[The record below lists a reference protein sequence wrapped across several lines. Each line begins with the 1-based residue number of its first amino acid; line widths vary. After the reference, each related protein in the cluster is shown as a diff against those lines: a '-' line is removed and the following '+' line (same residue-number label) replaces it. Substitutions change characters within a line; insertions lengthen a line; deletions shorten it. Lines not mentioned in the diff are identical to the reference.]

1 MDIYIELYIIIFPVS
16 LRIFHEN
23 IILRRELSYD
33 CNLIYKSW
41 GKLLT
46 LENEGHLIPVGTVCL
61 SSILS
66 SSPGHIHQC
75 RGDLMGKNMR
85 ISHCKKGHQGCCMN
99 NSAWV
104 CL

>member
-1 MDIYIELYIIIFPVS
+1 MDISIELYIIIFPVS

-46 LENEGHLIPVGTVCL
+46 LENEGHLIPWVLFVYRVYSLVLLVISINVGG
-61 SSILS
+61 I
-66 SSPGHIHQC
+66 
-75 RGDLMGKNMR
+75 
-85 ISHCKKGHQGCCMN
+85 
-99 NSAWV
+99 
-104 CL
+104 